1 MPSCP
6 APVYGQVDSG
16 GSKSSGSH
24 GSLPAAA
31 HPIGTPRRVYL
42 MADARIPE
50 TSTGRPA
57 LTARLATDLRAQRPE
72 VIAELLDAFGRE
84 LAGVAF
90 LIVRNHADAEEIVMD
105 TLITAWWRANDLR
118 DDGALRTWLLRI
130 ATRHA
135 LSRRRRR
142 QHVTTALHLAVPLP
156 AAPTDEPSVDRL
168 LIAEALSDLPPK
180 MRAAIALHHCAG
192 LSVPEVAG
200 VLGTSQNTIKSNL
213 RDAMARLRAAFDV
226 PGKGA
231 TNPGRRNDA

>member
-1 MPSCP
+1 M
-6 APVYGQVDSG
+6 
-16 GSKSSGSH
+16 
-24 GSLPAAA
+24 AA
-31 HPIGTPRRVYL
+31 
-42 MADARIPE
+42 ARIPE

-142 QHVTTALHLAVPLP
+142 QHVTTPLHLATPLP
-156 AAPTDEPSVDRL
+156 APPMDEPSVDRL
-168 LIAEALSDLPPK
+168 LIAEALTDLPPK
-180 MRAAIALHHCAG
+180 MRAAVALHHYAG
-192 LSVPEVAG
+192 LSVPQVARTMG
-200 VLGTSQNTIKSNL
+200 ASQNTIKSNL
-213 RDAMARLRAAFDV
+213 RDAMARLRVAFDV
-226 PGKGA
+226 PADGA
-231 TNPGRRNDA
+231 RSPESRNDV